1 MMINAGDT
9 ITKEQLSSESLKLL
23 EALQKDDVYQ
33 GVITA
38 QKLDNG
44 AYVVLSC
51 YPDMVWQLNTN
62 KFPENTKENR
72 QKIDFTTVPSCFVD
86 VAKRFA
92 AKHIGKGL
100 RGNTIRDYSVRLRPF
115 LDFLQSIN
123 VTSTSQITPLV
134 AMQYVEHC
142 KAFKQSRG
150 VKSKDKPLSKGE
162 LMQKFLAI
170 EQLHEA
176 LVGTSH
182 QFVYPWPESSASHL
196 AGKKCNGA
204 AKPKTEVI
212 PDDVFVRSFQYANG
226 YLERAN
232 ELLDLR
238 EEIEKV
244 RADYSNFSQF
254 KRGGVI
260 NKHLKD
266 KGYQGKL
273 ARFKQE
279 MKLLESSCWLIIMAT
294 TGVRIHELGGLKANS
309 YHTRDDDGER
319 YYFIESKSLKTG
331 EGETSWL
338 CPEIAIDALKVM
350 TRITQPLRDRLVEQ
364 IDAAEA
370 KGDHLKASN
379 LKRIQ
384 HSCILSVV
392 RHKNNAIGV
401 LSDDAVN
408 TRLNQLAKAAGV
420 DWHFASHQ
428 FRRTFAHFVVHNQLG
443 DLRYLRGHFKH
454 WSLDMTAL
462 YALDDNLDL
471 ELFNEINFAY
481 REKGENILEHW
492 MDSDTPIAGGLK
504 DRIIALRNSDEAV
517 KTYGSRANMMRAMS
531 DNIIVRSTGIAWCT
545 NDTFGCGGGLCED
558 CPHSVI
564 DDAHQYQ
571 WEAMYA
577 QQIEL
582 REIANEVGPGG
593 TATIERTI
601 RRCERVLTDLG
612 ADMDAIKERVAA
624 HA

>member
-9 ITKEQLSSESLKLL
+9 ITKEQLNRESLKLS
-23 EALQKDDVYQ
+23 EALKKDDVYQ
-33 GVITA
+33 GAITA

-51 YPDMVWQLNTN
+51 YPDMVWQLNPN
-62 KFPENTKENR
+62 KFPDNTVESQR
-72 QKIDFTTVPSCFVD
+72 KIDFTTVPSCFVA
-86 VAKRFA
+86 VAKRYA
-92 AKHIGKGL
+92 AKNIRKGL
-100 RGNTIRDYSVRLRPF
+100 AGGTVVNYAKKLKPF
-115 LDFLQSIN
+115 LDYLQSIN

-142 KAFKQSRG
+142 KTFKQSVC
-150 VKSKDKPLSKGE
+150 VKSKSKTLSKGD
-162 LMQKFLAI
+162 LALKFLAV
-170 EQLHEA
+170 ERLHQTLA
-176 LVGTSH
+176 GTVH
-182 QFVYPWPESSASHL
+182 AFVYPWPESSANHL
-196 AGKKCNGA
+196 AGNKHNGA

-212 PDDVFVRSFQYANG
+212 PDDVFVRVFQYANG

-238 EEIEKV
+238 EEIEKI
-244 RADYSNFSQF
+244 REDYSNFSQP
-254 KRGGVI
+254 KTVSAI

-266 KGYQGKL
+266 KGYKGKL
-273 ARFKQE
+273 ARFNQE
-279 MKLLESSCWLIIMAT
+279 LRLLESSCWLIIMAT

-319 YYFIESKSLKTG
+319 YCFIESKSLKTG

-350 TRITQPLRDRLVEQ
+350 TRITQPLRVRLVKQ
-364 IDAAEA
+364 IDSAEA
-370 KGDHLKASN
+370 KSDYLKASN

-384 HSCILSVV
+384 HSCVLSVV
-392 RHKNNAIGV
+392 QKKNNAIGV
-401 LSDDAVN
+401 LSDLSVN

-420 DWHFASHQ
+420 DWHFTSHQ

-443 DLRYLRGHFKH
+443 DLRYLRDHFKH

-462 YALDDNLDL
+462 YALDDDLDL

-481 REKGENILEHW
+481 REKGEKILEHW

-545 NDTFGCGGGLCED
+545 NDTFGCGGGQCED
-558 CPHSVI
+558 CSHSVI
-564 DDAHQYQ
+564 DESHQYQ

-582 REIANEVGPGG
+582 REIANEVGPSG

-601 RRCERVLTDLG
+601 KRCERVLTDLG
-612 ADMDAIKERVAA
+612 ADMNAIKERVAG
-624 HA
+624 HV